1 MLDNLSQN
9 GECPPGSDRRERRG
23 GQPKSRGAKSR
34 GAEAGGDRGMCEA
47 KEGGEP
53 TNAQPERREAGG
65 KDSPTAEAG

>member
-1 MLDNLSQN
+1 
-9 GECPPGSDRRERRG
+9 
-23 GQPKSRGAKSR
+23 
-34 GAEAGGDRGMCEA
+34 MCEA

>member
-1 MLDNLSQN
+1 MSPRNPKW
-9 GECPPGSDRRERRG
+9 ERPPGSDRRERR

-34 GAEAGGDRGMCEA
+34 GAEAGGDRGMCED

-53 TNAQPERREAGG
+53 TNAQRERREAGG